1 MSMAQDRMQPRLTFS
16 SPTRSEAGQQPEDDT
31 SKPPEQTTSSYT
43 QHQERDCL
51 ALLVAFVL
59 LGLPAWVPVIATIVG
74 VIGGGFLTM
83 ALGAGSWSALDRL
96 AYRVAWVD
104 RHGGRIWDLFF
115 VVALALS
122 PVIAVVATVALLWVA
137 A

>member
-59 LGLPAWVPVIATIVG
+59 LGLPAWVPVIATI
-74 VIGGGFLTM
+74 